1 MYKAQFDGNHMV
13 STIGQG
19 YLCYIKS
26 IAVQKYI
33 ISLFITLYREQ
44 VTYNFEMTITIDT
57 MIFSND
63 FKAGIILTATIDNY
77 VWNKTFY
84 NL

>member
-1 MYKAQFDGNHMV
+1 M
-13 STIGQG
+13 
-19 YLCYIKS
+19 
-26 IAVQKYI
+26 
-33 ISLFITLYREQ
+33 
-44 VTYNFEMTITIDT
+44 TYNFEMTITIDT

-77 VWNKTFY
+77 VWIKTFY